1 MTIMMMVVKRAMSSD
16 SSLFDCGPH
25 IGEEDDKE
33 GVSGNIMAADEECV
47 LAEEGVILADEDSV
61 LTVEND
67 GVADN
72 EEAVLSDD
80 A

>member
-1 MTIMMMVVKRAMSSD
+1 M
-16 SSLFDCGPH
+16 LH
-25 IGEEDDKE
+25 IAEDDKE
-33 GVSGNIMAADEECV
+33 GVSGNIVAADEEGV

-61 LTVEND
+61 LTVKNG